1 MYRVVYATFNQRR
14 SKEFNTLK
22 EAFEFWSK
30 LPFESFIEM
39 YKIGS

>member
-1 MYRVVYATFNQRR
+1 MYKVVYAIYNTKHT
-14 SKEFNTLK
+14 KEFKTLN
-22 EAFEFWSK
+22 EAFEFWRR